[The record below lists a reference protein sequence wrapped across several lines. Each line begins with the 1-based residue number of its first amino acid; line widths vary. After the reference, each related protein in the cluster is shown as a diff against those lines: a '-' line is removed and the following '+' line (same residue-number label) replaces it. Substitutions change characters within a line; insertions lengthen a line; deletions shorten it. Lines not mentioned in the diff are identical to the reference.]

1 MALLERVTR
10 AHGIRMPRIKRVHEG
25 DDLRAGD
32 GPFLVECAPCA
43 TSLALKGKPTAVGGE
58 AAVQW
63 IECATRHAMEGQVD
77 GIVTAPI
84 SKQAIHKAG
93 YDWPGHTELL
103 AAKTS
108 TRKPVMM
115 MASDKLRVALVTT
128 HVAMADLPRIIT
140 RRNVLDT
147 IRITHHDLRR
157 YFDLRRPRIAV
168 CGLNPHAGEAGKFG
182 KEESRAIRP
191 AVNKA
196 RAEGIRCD
204 GPVPGDVAFTPGC
217 LARHDAIVA
226 MYHDQ
231 ATIPVKM
238 TAFESGVNITLGL
251 PIVRTSPDHGTAYD
265 IVRKGVAHPGSMIE
279 AILMAARMAQH
290 RRRRT

>member
-1 MALLERVTR
+1 
-10 AHGIRMPRIKRVHEG
+10 
-25 DDLRAGD
+25 
-32 GPFLVECAPCA
+32 
-43 TSLALKGKPTAVGGE
+43 
-58 AAVQW
+58 
-63 IECATRHAMEGQVD
+63 MEEHID

-84 SKQAIHKAG
+84 SKEAIHKAG

-103 AAKTS
+103 AARTHTK
-108 TRKPVMM
+108 KPVMM

-128 HVAMADLPRIIT
+128 HVAMTDLPKRIT

-147 IRITHHDLRR
+147 IMITHHDLRR
-157 YFDLRRPRIAV
+157 YFGLRRPRIAV
-168 CGLNPHAGEAGKFG
+168 CGLNPHAGEAGRFG
-182 KEESRAIRP
+182 NEESRAIRP

-204 GPVPGDVAFTPGC
+204 GPVPADVAFTRGC

-279 AILMAARMAQH
+279 AIRMAARMAQH
-290 RRRRT
+290 RRGRA